1 MFTDVITTVCEK
13 LANSIGF
20 VYWPC
25 IRLHDRI
32 HGCGQAV
39 YIAVYTAR
47 YTPRVHSLYTA
58 VPYTATDAARIYNTA
73 LYATVYTAVYTGRVR
88 IYVSLYV
95 YMFVYT
101 AVCHGRLHG
110 RVQIVNT
117 ARTRVHGRIHGRVC
131 IRPVYTAVC
140 GP

>member
-47 YTPRVHSLYTA
+47 YTPRVHEH
-58 VPYTATDAARIYNTA
+58 IYVQGH
-73 LYATVYTAVYTGRVR
+73 VYTD
-88 IYVSLYV
+88 
-95 YMFVYT
+95 
-101 AVCHGRLHG
+101 
-110 RVQIVNT
+110 T